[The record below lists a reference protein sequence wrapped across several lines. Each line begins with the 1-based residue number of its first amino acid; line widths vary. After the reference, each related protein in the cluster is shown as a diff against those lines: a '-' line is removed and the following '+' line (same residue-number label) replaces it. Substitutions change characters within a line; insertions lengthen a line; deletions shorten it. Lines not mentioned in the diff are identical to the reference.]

1 MKWLDSITNSKD
13 RSLSKLWEIVK
24 DREAWCVAVVGSQ
37 RVGLNLAMK
46 QQQSD
51 DLISFSQGIEVI
63 ELAQEM
69 LMKGM
74 LWGEGKIQLWG
85 TLNTGG
91 ILYIFF

>member
-1 MKWLDSITNSKD
+1 M
-13 RSLSKLWEIVK
+13 K

-74 LWGEGKIQLWG
+74 L
-85 TLNTGG
+85 
-91 ILYIFF
+91 